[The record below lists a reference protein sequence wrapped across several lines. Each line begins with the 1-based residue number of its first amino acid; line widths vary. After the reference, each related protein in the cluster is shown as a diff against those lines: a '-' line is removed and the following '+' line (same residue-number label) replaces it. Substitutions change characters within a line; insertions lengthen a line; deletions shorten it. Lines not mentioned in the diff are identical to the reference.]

1 MQPTILVVEDDRELL
16 ELVSEALTEY
26 GFTVHEARDGL
37 AALASARASK
47 PTIILL
53 DAMLPRMSGLEFR
66 ARQSRDPGLAD
77 VPVVVMT
84 GLELKGVAPLKAE
97 AVLVKPFGLGLLVGT
112 VVACLASTSQQP
124 ALGRLLAFVA
134 PW

>member
-16 ELVSEALTEY
+16 EVVSEALTEC
-26 GFTVHEARDGL
+26 GFTVHAACDGL
-37 AALASARASK
+37 AALCSARASK

-53 DAMLPRMSGLEFR
+53 DAVLPRMSGLEFR

-84 GLELKGVAPLKAE
+84 GLELRGVAALKAE
-97 AVLVKPFGLGLLVGT
+97 AVLVKPFGLGLLVAT
-112 VVACLASTSQQP
+112 VVSCLATSTPQTSISRI
-124 ALGRLLAFVA
+124 LSFVA
-134 PW
+134 QW